1 MAVKDYENIVAIVF
15 VGTIGLGALFMGVQP
30 EIIAVGAISGL
41 VGFIGGKA
49 TNIKGGA

>member
-1 MAVKDYENIVAIVF
+1 MAVKDYENIAAIVF

>member
-30 EIIAVGAISGL
+30 EIIAVGAVSGL

-49 TNIKGGA
+49 TNIVGGA

>member
-15 VGTIGLGALFMGVQP
+15 IGTIGLGALFIGVQP